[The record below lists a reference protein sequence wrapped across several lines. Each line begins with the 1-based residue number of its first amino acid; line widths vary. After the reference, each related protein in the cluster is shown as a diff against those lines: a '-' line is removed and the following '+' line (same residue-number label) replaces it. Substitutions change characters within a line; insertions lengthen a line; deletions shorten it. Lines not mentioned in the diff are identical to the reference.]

1 MNKVLHSSGVQRNDI
16 HISFLVVGTAEL
28 REHISDGLYKSAKE
42 REWRI
47 EIHKCESISQILENN
62 ISICID
68 FIIFAFDSRMSISLE
83 QIKINIGLID
93 DHFIISGACCLVHGN
108 GVLDVMGFAFHNLKE
123 IRNKYNIRFLSANT
137 FDPNSCINLG
147 NRILNVTSTILG
159 LESRIPT
166 IVNIL

>member
-47 EIHKCESISQILENN
+47 EIHKCESIVQILENN

-123 IRNKYNIRFLSANT
+123 IRNKYKIRFLSANT
-137 FDPNSCINLG
+137 SDPNSCINLG

-166 IVNIL
+166 LANIP